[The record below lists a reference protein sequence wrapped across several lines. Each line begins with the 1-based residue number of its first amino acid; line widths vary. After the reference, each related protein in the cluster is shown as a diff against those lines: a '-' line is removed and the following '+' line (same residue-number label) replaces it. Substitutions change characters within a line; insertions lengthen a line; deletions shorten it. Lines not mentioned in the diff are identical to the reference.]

1 MSDRDSGEAT
11 PGNAIPVNSV
21 TDADD
26 AAASLSAD
34 DAVNDPAAGD
44 GAQDSPAEAGP
55 VEETDDGREDAGNEE
70 SDAVADAGPLA
81 RFFFLKTTF
90 GILLTTLLVVGGV
103 MAYFSL
109 VKESLPDL
117 DIPQAT
123 ITTTWPGADPATIEE
138 QVTQEIEDE
147 LTTLAGVKAI
157 NSASFDSFSLI
168 SVEFEASADSGEAIA
183 RLREKVADAEAELPS
198 EAEKPT
204 IEQVSVDDRPVLTVA
219 LYGDAGPA
227 AFSAL
232 GEDLQD
238 RLERVGGVNEVDL
251 AGVRQEIVQVLL
263 EPQRL
268 LALGLSPV
276 EVRNAIT
283 RANLEQ
289 PFGEIDSEE
298 IGAVV
303 RLEGQFRTVDD
314 LRALP
319 VTRFGDGA
327 TGRPVLL
334 GEVATVR
341 RQLETE
347 DSRTFYSKGGERYRP
362 SVSLSVKKIPG
373 SDTIQLIDDVIADI
387 EAFSETSAWP
397 QGVEFAIVQNGAE
410 TIWDSLISVFNNG
423 WQAMLAVFIIL
434 FLVLSWREG
443 LIAGL
448 SIPVTFC
455 GVLIV
460 ILLMGYSLN
469 ELVIIGM
476 VLALGL
482 LVDVFILMME
492 GLHEDIYANRKSF
505 GEAVLGT
512 IGRYAIP
519 ALAGQLTTI
528 LALAPLMA
536 IGGVSGKFIRVL
548 PITAIACL
556 VLAYIVAL
564 FAAVPLSRYLLQRAA
579 EGGAQDKTSK
589 ADEISVRASHWL
601 ENWTQAHIISSR
613 KRAWAWVGGAVAMFV
628 LSCLAIAQTSLVLY
642 PKTDG
647 DNLGINIE
655 LPASTQLQTSQRVA
669 DGVGKILLQKPYL
682 ADVLKLVGSKSPFA
696 GGSVAASLQPS
707 SAENFIGFSATFV
720 ERGDRDAPG
729 FEIADDLREELRAY
743 LDANVAG
750 ADLLVVPETGQP
762 TTGDPIEIV
771 LTGPEMGELQD
782 LSQQVQAVLED
793 EAGVVDVRDNLGS
806 VTGEIALRPNREALD
821 FFGLTQA
828 DLAAQIRFALSNDQ
842 VGEFVTPGPEDDLE
856 IHIGT
861 DWPSQQGYE
870 AGGPSRYEELALVRA
885 FTPSG
890 ESVSLLSLLE
900 PVQSEAAVAVSH
912 KDGQRALTVLAKN
925 QDRAVTEIIDAV
937 TPAIEEVL
945 ADAPAGY
952 AFAVGGEAE
961 ETAETFGSAGIA
973 LVVAVIMVFGVLVIV
988 FDSFPQAFILI
999 TTMPLALI
1007 GTFLGFF
1014 AFGLSLSFFAVVGV
1028 IALIGIVVN
1037 NGIVMVDTMNTR
1049 LQEGFSIADAAAR
1062 GAADRLRPI
1071 LTTSVTTIVG
1081 LAPLAIGSPMY
1092 RPMCLAIMF
1101 GLVSSTV
1108 LSLFLI
1114 PALYTLLTRKSRA
1127 RAEMLD

>member
-1 MSDRDSGEAT
+1 MNNSATNENPDTSSSESD
-11 PGNAIPVNSV
+11 
-21 TDADD
+21 
-26 AAASLSAD
+26 
-34 DAVNDPAAGD
+34 
-44 GAQDSPAEAGP
+44 EAG
-55 VEETDDGREDAGNEE
+55 AAE
-70 SDAVADAGPLA
+70 SEAVANASPLA

-123 ITTTWPGADPATIEE
+123 ITTVWPGADPTTIEE

-147 LTTLAGVKAI
+147 LTTLADVKAI

-168 SVEFEASADSGEAIA
+168 SVEFDASADSDDAIA
-183 RLREKVADAEAELPS
+183 RLRESVADAEAELPS

-204 IEQVSVDDRPVLTVA
+204 VEQVSVDDRPVLTVA
-219 LYGDAGPA
+219 LYGEAGPA

-238 RLERVGGVNEVDL
+238 RLERINGVNEVDL
-251 AGVRQEIVQVLL
+251 AGVREEIVQVLL
-263 EPQRL
+263 DPQRL

-289 PFGEIDSEE
+289 PFGEIESEE

-347 DSRTFYSKGGERYRP
+347 DSRTFYSEDGERFRP
-362 SVSLSVKKIPG
+362 SVSLSVKKVPG
-373 SDTIQLIDDVIADI
+373 ADTIQLIDEVIAEID
-387 EAFSETSAWP
+387 AFSQTNGWP
-397 QGVEFAIVQNGAE
+397 QGVDYTVVQDEAE

-448 SIPVTFC
+448 SIPVTFA

-460 ILLMGYSLN
+460 VLLMGYSLN

-492 GLHEDIYANRKSF
+492 GLHEDIYSNNKSF
-505 GEAVLGT
+505 GEAALSTVS
-512 IGRYAIP
+512 RYAVP
-519 ALAGQLTTI
+519 AFAGQLTTI

-564 FAAVPLSRYLLQRAA
+564 FAAVPLSRYLLERVA
-579 EGGAQDKTSK
+579 EGDTEEKTSK
-589 ADEISVRASHWL
+589 ADELSLKASTWL
-601 ENWTQAHIISSR
+601 QGWTQANIISSR
-613 KRAWAWVGGAVAMFV
+613 KRAWTWVGGAVGVFI
-628 LSCLAIAQTSLVLY
+628 LSCIAIAQTSLVLY

-647 DNLGINIE
+647 ENLGINIE
-655 LPASTQLQTSQRVA
+655 LPASTQLVTSQRIA
-669 DGVGKILLQKPYL
+669 DDVGEILREKPYF

-707 SAENFIGFSATFV
+707 TAENFIGFSATFV
-720 ERGDRDAPG
+720 DRGDRDAAG
-729 FEIADDLREELRAY
+729 YELADDLREELQTY
-743 LDANVAG
+743 LDRNVAG

-771 LTGPEMGELQD
+771 LTGPDMTKLQEL
-782 LSQQVQAVLED
+782 SEEVQELLKG

-806 VTGEIALRPNREALD
+806 IKGEIALQPNREALD

-856 IHIGT
+856 IRVGT
-861 DWPSQQGYE
+861 DWPSRSGLE
-870 AGGPSRYEELALVRA
+870 AGGPSRYEELAMVRA
-885 FTPSG
+885 FTPRG
-890 ESVSLLSLLE
+890 ESVALLSLLE

-925 QDRAVTEIIDAV
+925 QDRAVTEIVEALRPDLDAAQESW
-937 TPAIEEVL
+937 PA
-945 ADAPAGY
+945 DY
-952 AFAVGGEAE
+952 SYAVGGEAE

-973 LVVAVIMVFGVLVIV
+973 LAVAIIMVFGVLVIV

-1014 AFGLSLSFFAVVGV
+1014 TFGLSLSFFAVVGV

-1049 LQEGFSIADAAAR
+1049 LQQGMSIADAAAR

-1081 LAPLAIGSPMY
+1081 LIPLAIGSPMY
-1092 RPMCLAIMF
+1092 RPLCFAIMF
-1101 GLVSSTV
+1101 GLVSSTI
-1108 LSLFLI
+1108 LSLFII

-1127 RAEMLD
+1127 QAEALD

>member
-1 MSDRDSGEAT
+1 
-11 PGNAIPVNSV
+11 
-21 TDADD
+21 
-26 AAASLSAD
+26 
-34 DAVNDPAAGD
+34 
-44 GAQDSPAEAGP
+44 
-55 VEETDDGREDAGNEE
+55 
-70 SDAVADAGPLA
+70 
-81 RFFFLKTTF
+81 
-90 GILLTTLLVVGGV
+90 
-103 MAYFSL
+103 
-109 VKESLPDL
+109 
-117 DIPQAT
+117 
-123 ITTTWPGADPATIEE
+123 
-138 QVTQEIEDE
+138 
-147 LTTLAGVKAI
+147 
-157 NSASFDSFSLI
+157 
-168 SVEFEASADSGEAIA
+168 
-183 RLREKVADAEAELPS
+183 
-198 EAEKPT
+198 
-204 IEQVSVDDRPVLTVA
+204 VLTVA
-219 LYGDAGPA
+219 LYGEAGPA

-238 RLERVGGVNEVDL
+238 RLERINGVNEVDL
-251 AGVRQEIVQVLL
+251 AGVREEIVQVLL

-289 PFGEIDSEE
+289 PFGEIESEE

-347 DSRTFYSKGGERYRP
+347 DSRTFYSEDGERFRP
-362 SVSLSVKKIPG
+362 SVSLSVKKVPG
-373 SDTIQLIDDVIADI
+373 ADTIQLIDEVIAEID
-387 EAFSETSAWP
+387 AFSQSNGWP
-397 QGVEFAIVQNGAE
+397 QGVDYTVVQDEAE

-448 SIPVTFC
+448 SIPVTFA

-460 ILLMGYSLN
+460 VLLMGYSLN

-492 GLHEDIYANRKSF
+492 GLHEDIYSNNKSF
-505 GEAVLGT
+505 GEAALST
-512 IGRYAIP
+512 INRYAVP
-519 ALAGQLTTI
+519 AFAGQLTTI

-564 FAAVPLSRYLLQRAA
+564 FAAVPLSRYLLERVAKGDT
-579 EGGAQDKTSK
+579 EEKTSK
-589 ADEISVRASHWL
+589 ADELSVKASNWL
-601 ENWTQAHIISSR
+601 EGWTQANIISSR
-613 KRAWAWVGGAVAMFV
+613 KRAWTWVGGAVGVFI
-628 LSCLAIAQTSLVLY
+628 LSCIAIAQTSLVLY

-647 DNLGINIE
+647 ENLGINIE
-655 LPASTQLQTSQRVA
+655 LPASTQLATSQRIA
-669 DGVGKILLQKPYL
+669 DDVGEILREKPYF
-682 ADVLKLVGSKSPFA
+682 ADVLKLVGRKSPFA

-707 SAENFIGFSATFV
+707 TAENFIGFSATFV
-720 ERGDRDAPG
+720 DRENRDAAG
-729 FEIADDLREELRAY
+729 YELADELREELQTY
-743 LDANVAG
+743 LDRNVAG

-771 LTGPEMGELQD
+771 LTGPDMGRLQEL
-782 LSQQVQAVLED
+782 SEEVQELLKD

-806 VTGEIALRPNREALD
+806 VKGEIALQPNREALD

-856 IHIGT
+856 IRVGT
-861 DWPSQQGYE
+861 DWPSRSGFE
-870 AGGPSRYEELALVRA
+870 AGGPSRYEELAMVRA
-885 FTPSG
+885 FTPRG
-890 ESVSLLSLLE
+890 ESVALLSLLE

-925 QDRAVTEIIDAV
+925 QDRAVTEIIEALRPQLDA
-937 TPAIEEVL
+937 AQESWA
-945 ADAPAGY
+945 ADY
-952 AFAVGGEAE
+952 SYAVGGEAE

-973 LVVAVIMVFGVLVIV
+973 LAVAIIMVFGVLVIV

-1014 AFGLSLSFFAVVGV
+1014 TFGLSLSFFAVVGV

-1049 LQEGFSIADAAAR
+1049 LQEGMSIADAAAR

-1081 LAPLAIGSPMY
+1081 LIPLAIGSPMY
-1092 RPMCLAIMF
+1092 RPLCFAIMF
-1101 GLVSSTV
+1101 GLVSSTI
-1108 LSLFLI
+1108 LSLFII

-1127 RAEMLD
+1127 QAEALD

>member
-1 MSDRDSGEAT
+1 MSDDKNIDAQAENLSDDASDSG
-11 PGNAIPVNSV
+11 VR
-21 TDADD
+21 
-26 AAASLSAD
+26 
-34 DAVNDPAAGD
+34 
-44 GAQDSPAEAGP
+44 Q
-55 VEETDDGREDAGNEE
+55 E
-70 SDAVADAGPLA
+70 SEAVANASGFKK
-81 RFFFLKTTF
+81 FFFLKTTF
-90 GILLTTLLVVGGV
+90 GILLMTLFVVGGL

-109 VKESLPDL
+109 IKESLPDL

-123 ITTTWPGADPATIEE
+123 ITTTWPGADPTTMEE

-147 LTTLAGVKAI
+147 LTTLADVKAI

-168 SVEFEASADSGEAIA
+168 SVEFDASADSGEAIA
-183 RLREKVADAEAELPS
+183 RLRETVADAEANLPS
-198 EAEKPT
+198 EADKPT

-227 AFSAL
+227 AFSSL
-232 GEDLQD
+232 GENLQD
-238 RLERVGGVNEVDL
+238 RLERIGGVNEVDL
-251 AGVRQEIVQVLL
+251 AGVREEVVQVLL
-263 EPQRL
+263 QPQRL

-276 EVRNAIT
+276 QVRDAIS

-303 RLEGQFRTVDD
+303 RLEGQFQTVDD

-319 VTRFGDGA
+319 VAHFGDGA
-327 TGRPVLL
+327 SGRPVLL
-334 GEVATVR
+334 GEVAIVR

-347 DSRTFYSKGGERYRP
+347 ESRTFYSEGGERFRP
-362 SVSLSVKKIPG
+362 SVSLSVKKVPG
-373 SDTIQLIDDVIADI
+373 ADTIQLIDDVLQDI
-387 EAFSETSAWP
+387 ETYSQTNAWSE
-397 QGVEFAIVQNGAE
+397 GVEHTVMQNEAE
-410 TIWDSLISVFNNG
+410 TIWDSLTSVFNNG

-434 FLVLSWREG
+434 FLVLTWREG

-455 GVLIV
+455 GVLVV

-492 GLHEDIYANRKSF
+492 GLHEDIYTNKKTF
-505 GEAVLGT
+505 GEAALST
-512 IGRYAIP
+512 IDRYAMP
-519 ALAGQLTTI
+519 AFAGQLTTI

-556 VLAYIVAL
+556 ILAYIVAL
-564 FAAVPLSRYLLQRAA
+564 FAAVPLSRYLL
-579 EGGAQDKTSK
+579 EGVAKGETKEEASK
-589 ADEISVRASHWL
+589 ADRLSADASKWL
-601 ENWTQAHIISSR
+601 ERWNQENIISSR
-613 KRAWAWVGGAVAMFV
+613 KRAWTWVGGAVGVFI
-628 LSCLAIAQTSLVLY
+628 LSCVAIAQTSLVLY
-642 PKTDG
+642 PKIDG
-647 DNLGINIE
+647 ENLGINIE
-655 LPASTQLQTSQRVA
+655 LPASTQLATSQRIA
-669 DGVGKILLQKPYL
+669 DEVGELLLEKPYF
-682 ADVLKLVGSKSPFA
+682 ASVLKLVGSKSPFA

-707 SAENFIGFSATFV
+707 TAESFIGFSGTFV
-720 ERGDRDAPG
+720 DRGDRDAEG
-729 FEIADDLREELRAY
+729 YELADDLRAELQSY

-750 ADLLVVPETGQP
+750 ADLLVVAETGQP
-762 TTGDPIEIV
+762 TSGDSIEII
-771 LTGPEMGELQD
+771 LTGSEMPQLQEL
-782 LSQQVQAVLED
+782 SAEVQALLE
-793 EAGVVDVRDNLGS
+793 EESGVVDVRDNLGS
-806 VTGEIALRPNREALD
+806 VAGEIALRPNREALD

-856 IHIGT
+856 IRIGT
-861 DWPSQQGYE
+861 DWPSRGGGE

-912 KDGQRALTVLAKN
+912 KDGERALTVLAKD
-925 QDRAVTEIIDAV
+925 QGRPVTEIIDTV
-937 TPAIEEVL
+937 TPKLEAAMEEWPQGYSFAI
-945 ADAPAGY
+945 
-952 AFAVGGEAE
+952 GGEAE

-973 LVVAVIMVFGVLVIV
+973 LAVAVIMVFGVLVIV

-999 TTMPLALI
+999 TTMPMALI

-1014 AFGLSLSFFAVVGV
+1014 AFGLNLSFFAVVGV

-1037 NGIVMVDTMNTR
+1037 NGIVMVDTMNSR
-1049 LQEGFSIADAAAR
+1049 LMEGYSIADAAAK

-1081 LAPLAIGSPMY
+1081 LIPLAIGSPMY
-1092 RPMCLAIMF
+1092 RPLCFAIMF
-1101 GLVSSTV
+1101 GLVSSTI
-1108 LSLFLI
+1108 LSLFII
-1114 PALYTLLTRKSRA
+1114 PALYRLLTRENRA
-1127 RAEMLD
+1127 QAEALD

>member
-1 MSDRDSGEAT
+1 VSDQQ
-11 PGNAIPVNSV
+11 P
-21 TDADD
+21 DANLPQDED
-26 AAASLSAD
+26 GVEGTTLS
-34 DAVNDPAAGD
+34 
-44 GAQDSPAEAGP
+44 
-55 VEETDDGREDAGNEE
+55 ETGRESE
-70 SDAVADAGPLA
+70 AVANASGFKK
-81 RFFFLKTTF
+81 FFFLKTTF
-90 GILLTTLLVVGGV
+90 GILLTTLFVVGGV

-123 ITTTWPGADPATIEE
+123 ITTTWPGADPTTMEE

-147 LTTLAGVKAI
+147 LTTLADVKAI

-168 SVEFEASADSGEAIA
+168 SVEFDASADSGEAIA
-183 RLREKVADAEAELPS
+183 RLRETVADAEANLPS
-198 EAEKPT
+198 EAEKPA

-238 RLERVGGVNEVDL
+238 RLERIGGVNEVDV
-251 AGVRQEIVQVLL
+251 AGVREEIVQVLL

-276 EVRNAIT
+276 QVRDAIT

-289 PFGEIDSEE
+289 PFGEIESQE

-303 RLEGQFRTVDD
+303 RLEGQFQTIDD

-319 VTRFGDGA
+319 VARFGDGA
-327 TGRPVLL
+327 SGRPVLL
-334 GEVATVR
+334 GEIATVR

-347 DSRTFYSKGGERYRP
+347 ESRTFYSEDGERFRP
-362 SVSLSVKKIPG
+362 SVSLSVKKLPG
-373 SDTIQLIDDVIADI
+373 ADTIQLIEDVLADI
-387 EAFSETSAWP
+387 DAYAQTTAWP
-397 QGVEFAIVQNGAE
+397 QGVEHTVVQNEAE
-410 TIWDSLISVFNNG
+410 TIWDSLINVFNNG

-434 FLVLSWREG
+434 FLVLTWREG

-455 GVLIV
+455 GVLVV

-492 GLHEDIYANRKSF
+492 GLHEDTYTNNKSF
-505 GEAVLGT
+505 GEAALST
-512 IGRYAIP
+512 IDRYAMP
-519 ALAGQLTTI
+519 AFAGQLTTI

-556 VLAYIVAL
+556 ILAYIVAL
-564 FAAVPLSRYLLQRAA
+564 FAAVPLSRYLLQRVADGDTK
-579 EGGAQDKTSK
+579 EETSK
-589 ADEISVRASHWL
+589 ADAVAADASGWL
-601 ENWTQAHIISSR
+601 ERFTQANIISSR
-613 KRAWAWVGGAVAMFV
+613 KRAWTWVGGAVGVFL
-628 LSCLAIAQTSLVLY
+628 LSCVAIAQTSLVLY

-647 DNLGINIE
+647 ENLGINIE
-655 LPASTQLQTSQRVA
+655 LPASTQLETSQRIA
-669 DGVGKILLQKPYL
+669 DEVGELLLEKPYF
-682 ADVLKLVGSKSPFA
+682 ADLIKLVGSKSPFA
-696 GGSVAASLQPS
+696 SGSVAASLQPS
-707 SAENFIGFSATFV
+707 TAENFIGFSATFV
-720 ERGDRDAPG
+720 ERGNRDAAG
-729 FEIADDLREELRAY
+729 YELADDLREELQAY

-750 ADLLVVPETGQP
+750 ADLLVVAETGQP
-762 TTGDPIEIV
+762 TSGDSIEII
-771 LTGPEMGELQD
+771 LTGPEMAKLQEL
-782 LSQQVQAVLED
+782 SEEVQALLGD
-793 EAGVVDVRDNLGS
+793 ESGVVDIRDNLGS

-856 IHIGT
+856 IRVGT
-861 DWPSQQGYE
+861 DWPSRGGFE

-890 ESVSLLSLLE
+890 ESVALLSLLE

-912 KDGQRALTVLAKN
+912 KDGERALTVLAKD
-925 QDRAVTEIIDAV
+925 QGRPVTEIIDAV
-937 TPAIEEVL
+937 TPKLEAAMEEW
-945 ADAPAGY
+945 PQGY

-973 LVVAVIMVFGVLVIV
+973 LAVAIIMVFGVLVIV
-988 FDSFPQAFILI
+988 FDSFPQAFILL
-999 TTMPLALI
+999 TTMPMALI

-1037 NGIVMVDTMNTR
+1037 NGIVMVDTMNSR
-1049 LQEGFSIADAAAR
+1049 LLEGFSIADAAAR

-1081 LAPLAIGSPMY
+1081 LVPLAIGSPMY
-1092 RPMCLAIMF
+1092 RPLCFAIMF
-1101 GLVSSTV
+1101 GLVSSTI
-1108 LSLFLI
+1108 LSLFII

-1127 RAEMLD
+1127 QAEALD